1 MKPVDL
7 PTPFVKWLRRQRRLS
22 WWAIIL
28 CLLVRIGGAALLAG
42 DPIVVPVARAAAAA
56 GRNPLHLNQAQSH
69 VTRTELPAPDADR
82 SQTNGHML

>member
-1 MKPVDL
+1 MRTASQ

-42 DPIVVPVARAAAAA
+42 DPSVVPVARAAAAA

-69 VTRTELPAPDADR
+69 ATRHDLPAPGADR